1 MQANENVQPITRSG
15 WAALWYHTHTARQ
28 AAIEHYIARLAELPL
43 TEDDAWNLIARAQD
57 AEHNDPKE
65 PTR

>member
-1 MQANENVQPITRSG
+1 MQPIENVQPITRPQY
-15 WAALWYHTHTARQ
+15 AALLYHTHTARQ
-28 AAIEHYIARLAELPL
+28 AAIEHYTARLAELPL

-65 PTR
+65 A

>member
-1 MQANENVQPITRSG
+1 MQANENVQPITRQG

-28 AAIEHYIARLAELPL
+28 AAIEHYIARLSAVARTDPA
-43 TEDDAWNLIARAQD
+43 TWNLVARAQD

-65 PTR
+65 S